1 MQVRWSPKL
10 TVGTSALCFLSPALG
25 QNVWTAQE
33 ALQPVW
39 HLQGGQARGRGVA
52 EGKGPR
58 FIRSQLSGSYFSR
71 IRELGPW
78 PPALEEGLRSM
89 WEHCRMGGRVVI
101 LGFLKEYLNK
111 NTGTENQHWATYCLN
126 VTLRALKCIL
136 MLRRTSCS
144 WKSQREKFIF
154 RVALSC
160 DVSVCPSVPV
170 MPTPRPPS
178 VWVSFFDSLALAASV
193 SVLCLSVFCC
203 FCCLFIH
210 NSLGER

>member
-1 MQVRWSPKL
+1 MYERHKRRYS
-10 TVGTSALCFLSPALG
+10 LCDISK
-25 QNVWTAQE
+25 VDR
-33 ALQPVW
+33 PVDVV
-39 HLQGGQARGRGVA
+39 LLKVRGRASYAPSSQALTSLESESWVPGHLHWKKGWEVCGSTAGWGV
-52 EGKGPR
+52 
-58 FIRSQLSGSYFSR
+58 
-71 IRELGPW
+71 
-78 PPALEEGLRSM
+78 GL
-89 WEHCRMGGRVVI
+89 VI

-136 MLRRTSCS
+136 MLRRPACS